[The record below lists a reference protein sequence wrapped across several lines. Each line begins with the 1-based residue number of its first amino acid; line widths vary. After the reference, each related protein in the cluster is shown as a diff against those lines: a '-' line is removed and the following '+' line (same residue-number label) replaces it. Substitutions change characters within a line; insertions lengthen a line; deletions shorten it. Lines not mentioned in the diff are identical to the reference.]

1 MLTSCLAYAVLS
13 NPVEA
18 AFKWTIDRHSLL
30 NSARINFVSET
41 PTLKKKVA
49 VNRISFAY
57 IRPNDVSLSIRQTD
71 GTSPSRDFYLDRQAL
86 TVFDAATRQYKRK
99 KVAST
104 VSVRDAI
111 LDELQVD
118 ELVLSVFDEGGIEN
132 YLKPLRLQKPWK
144 YSAEGNNILLTYSK
158 PGAVFKVG
166 IDGRTGFMNK
176 MVIGTGATATVW
188 KIAVQ
193 PQAPKNLAFV
203 APANSYPVSDFDPK
217 IHEPKYANAQAEAI
231 TKKMFKAYDRPA
243 ALAYEVNEGGKKTM
257 VWFKPGAIR
266 QRDPAIDFTM
276 KGGHATLLDLSKKV
290 SFAGR
295 AQTVEMIEAVGETGS
310 RIEPNLRALM
320 RGANPYRLLLGENC
334 RVAVKGKMD
343 LDGKQCTILEAD
355 NEVALLSLI
364 VRNSDGLVLSVSSE
378 LKTKEGQR
386 TAGSTRIIRYLP
398 VGSIKS
404 GEAFALKTPPGFGSR
419 PIKEIVPNMLG

>member
-1 MLTSCLAYAVLS
+1 MLTSCLAYAVLT

-41 PTLKKKVA
+41 PTLKRKTA

-57 IRPNDVSLSIRQTD
+57 IRPNDVSLSIRETNSS
-71 GTSPSRDFYLDRQAL
+71 GPSRDFYLDRQAL
-86 TVFDAATRQYKRK
+86 TVFDATTRQYKKK
-99 KVAST
+99 KVASNVT
-104 VSVRDAI
+104 VRDAI

-144 YSAEGNNILLTYSK
+144 YSAEGNNILLSYSK
-158 PGAVFKVG
+158 PGAVFQVG

-176 MVIGTGATATVW
+176 MVIGTGSTATVW

-217 IHEPKYANAQAEAI
+217 IQEPKYANAAAEAI

-266 QRDPAIDFTM
+266 QRDPSIDFTM

-334 RVAVKGKMD
+334 KVAVKGKMD